1 MTEATLSSDSRE
13 SPVAAV
19 PRRARLGAD
28 LRALLL
34 VLPLLLLLLTTFV
47 FPIGRLLWTGAYD
60 PTIATLMPET
70 TEALADWQPP
80 ALPGPAAHAAVI
92 ADLQQATER
101 QTVGQ
106 IGSRLNYETGGLR
119 SVISRT
125 ARGLRQV
132 DPAADPVAL
141 LADLDKAWGQPAIWT
156 TIKRLGNT
164 ITAVHYLAAAD
175 LRHGADGGIEWVP
188 DDERIY
194 LKLFLRTTMVA
205 TAVTLAC
212 LALAFPLAWLL
223 ATARPGARNV
233 LMMLVLLPLWTSL
246 LVRTASWIVI
256 LQNNGVLN
264 DLLVG
269 LGLMDDAARPQ
280 LVFNMTGTL
289 IAMTHILLPFM
300 VLPIYSSMRGIPADL
315 IAAAQ
320 SLGAHRTR
328 AFWTV
333 VAPLCRPGVA
343 AGTLLVFILAIGYY
357 ITPALLGGAD
367 GVLISNLIAYHMQQ
381 SLNWGLAAALS
392 GLLLAAVLLFYWLF
406 RRLGGRG
413 PVAMGT

>member
-1 MTEATLSSDSRE
+1 MAEALA
-13 SPVAAV
+13 SPAATTV
-19 PRRARLGAD
+19 RTAPLRARAAAD

-70 TEALADWQPP
+70 TAALAGWEGP
-80 ALPGPAAHAAVI
+80 ALPDASAYAAAI
-92 ADLQQATER
+92 TDLQRATEQ

-119 SVISRT
+119 SVISRS
-125 ARGLRQV
+125 ARGLRQA
-132 DPAADPVAL
+132 DPAADPVTL
-141 LADLDKAWGQPAIWT
+141 LTGLDKAWGQPTIWT
-156 TIKRLGNT
+156 TIKRLGDT
-164 ITAVHYLAAAD
+164 LTAVHYLAAAD
-175 LRHGADGGIEWVP
+175 LRYGADGGVEWVP

-194 LKLFLRTTMVA
+194 LKLFLRTA
-205 TAVTLAC
+205 LIAAAVTLAC

-223 ATARPGARNV
+223 ATARPRTRAILLV
-233 LMMLVLLPLWTSL
+233 LVLLPLWTSL
-246 LVRTASWIVI
+246 LVRTASWIVV
-256 LQNNGVLN
+256 LQSNGVLN

-269 LGLMDDAARPQ
+269 LGVVDDASRPQ
-280 LVFNMTGTL
+280 LVFNLIGTL

-300 VLPIYSSMRGIPADL
+300 VLPIYSAMRTIPGDL
-315 IAAAQ
+315 TAAAQ
-320 SLGAHRTR
+320 SLGANRYR
-328 AFWTV
+328 AFWSI
-333 VAPLCRPGVA
+333 VAPLSRPGA
-343 AGTLLVFILAIGYY
+343 MAGTLLVFILAIGYY
-357 ITPALLGGAD
+357 ITPALLGGSD

-406 RRLGGRG
+406 RRLAGRG
-413 PVAMGT
+413 PMGLGA